1 MYLGTVDH
9 IWNSNYLGGRGRI
22 LDWGLR
28 SVQGKVIKTLSGN
41 KAGVGTMAQTYKHS
55 FLETAWEDLSL
66 KPAWEKHKT
75 LAEKTNWKKSKKN
88 WG

>member
-41 KAGVGTMAQTYKHS
+41 KAGVGTMAQTYKQFFGDS
-55 FLETAWEDLSL
+55 MRGPQSKASL
-66 KPAWEKHKT
+66 GKAQDPS
-75 LAEKTNWKKSKKN
+75 WKNKLKKK
-88 WG
+88 